1 MLLVDGHDE
10 YAINKVVNPQSIFKH
25 KTQGYNNVSEFR
37 YTFILPDQL
46 DYLNWYQIEIQN
58 K

>member
-1 MLLVDGHDE
+1 MLIVYGHDE
-10 YAINKVVNPQSIFKH
+10 YDINKVLDPQSIFKH

-37 YTFILPDQL
+37 YTYLPDQL
-46 DYLNWYQIEIQN
+46 DCLNNQIEIIN